1 LPVPS
6 TVDYVPAAIT
16 AAPEASAT
24 VIGRWRR
31 PLLVLVA
38 FELAV
43 VFTPT
48 VAWLLDR
55 WTLSVWHNAHGMF
68 VPPLAAWL
76 AWQELK
82 AHPNVPAGSSRWGYA
97 LLVPALALH
106 ALDAGMHTQLLSA
119 VALFVAIAGLA
130 LLTLGTARTRL
141 IAFPLAFLVF
151 AIPIPLALTEPLHL
165 VLRQFAAAGSAAL
178 LPALG
183 VSVFREGTVLHTA
196 VGPVT
201 IVDACSGFS
210 TLYASV
216 AVATLAAYGATGWGR
231 RALVFLSVAPIAL
244 GANLL
249 RVLVLI
255 LLVLWYG
262 WGVLDTFIHPLSGM
276 VTFALALPLIFWL
289 GGPARRPA

>member
-1 LPVPS
+1 MPVP
-6 TVDYVPAAIT
+6 TAVNYVPAT
-16 AAPEASAT
+16 STTAPEASAT
-24 VIGRWRR
+24 VTDRWRR

-38 FELAV
+38 LELVV
-43 VFTPT
+43 VFAPT
-48 VAWLLDR
+48 VVWLFDR

-82 AHPNVPAGSSRWGYA
+82 AHPNVPATSSRWGYA

-141 IAFPLAFLVF
+141 IAFPLAFLAF

-178 LPALG
+178 LPMFG
-183 VSVFREGTVLHTA
+183 VSVFREGTVLHTT

-216 AVATLAAYGATGWGR
+216 AVASLAAYSATGWRR
-231 RALVFLSVAPIAL
+231 RALVFLSAAPIAL

-255 LLVLWYG
+255 LLVLWSG

-276 VTFALALPLIFWL
+276 ITFVLALPLIFWL
-289 GGPARRPA
+289 GGPVRQST

>member
-1 LPVPS
+1 MLDDRDPTALGLHRAILRLALPDEGQQIGHLFRRHHRV
-6 TVDYVPAAIT
+6 
-16 AAPEASAT
+16 E
-24 VIGRWRR
+24 IGRHRADRR
-31 PLLVLVA
+31 RGHRPDVA
-38 FELAV
+38 A
-43 VFTPT
+43 
-48 VAWLLDR
+48 
-55 WTLSVWHNAHGMF
+55 AH
-68 VPPLAAWL
+68 
-76 AWQELK
+76 
-82 AHPNVPAGSSRWGYA
+82 H
-97 LLVPALALH
+97 H
-106 ALDAGMHTQLLSA
+106 
-119 VALFVAIAGLA
+119 VAIAGLA

-141 IAFPLAFLVF
+141 IAFPLAFLAF

-178 LPALG
+178 LPMFG
-183 VSVFREGTVLHTA
+183 VSVFREGTVLHTT

-216 AVATLAAYGATGWGR
+216 AVASLAAYSATGWRR

-249 RVLVLI
+249 RVLLLI

-276 VTFALALPLIFWL
+276 ITFVLALPLIFWL
-289 GGPARRPA
+289 GGPVRQAA

>member
-1 LPVPS
+1 VSSTIELVGRGGSAAVVGATS
-6 TVDYVPAAIT
+6 TV
-16 AAPEASAT
+16 S
-24 VIGRWRR
+24 RWRR
-31 PLLVLVA
+31 PLLLLIAVELVVLFA
-38 FELAV
+38 
-43 VFTPT
+43 PT
-48 VAWLLDR
+48 VVWLVDR

-82 AHPNVPAGSSRWGYA
+82 AHPNVPVGSSRWGYA
-97 LLVPALALH
+97 LLIPALALH

-119 VALFVAIAGLA
+119 VALFVSIAGLS

-141 IAFPLAFLVF
+141 IAFPLAFLAF

-165 VLRQFAAAGSAAL
+165 LLRHIAAAGTGAL
-178 LPALG
+178 LPVFG
-183 VSVFREGTVLHTA
+183 VSVFREGTVLHTID
-196 VGPVT
+196 GPVT

-216 AVATLAAYGATGWGR
+216 AVASLAAYSATGWGR
-231 RALVFLSVAPIAL
+231 RALVFLAVAPIAI

-249 RVLVLI
+249 RVLVLT
-255 LLVLWYG
+255 LLVVWYG

-276 VTFALALPLIFWL
+276 ITFALALPLIFWL
-289 GGPARRPA
+289 GGPARQST

>member
-1 LPVPS
+1 MSSTIELVGRGGSAAVVGATS
-6 TVDYVPAAIT
+6 TV
-16 AAPEASAT
+16 S
-24 VIGRWRR
+24 RWRR
-31 PLLVLVA
+31 PLLLLIAVELVVLFA
-38 FELAV
+38 
-43 VFTPT
+43 PT
-48 VAWLLDR
+48 VVWLVDR

-82 AHPNVPAGSSRWGYA
+82 AHPNVPVGSSRWGYA
-97 LLVPALALH
+97 LLIPALALH

-119 VALFVAIAGLA
+119 VALFVSIAGLS

-141 IAFPLAFLVF
+141 IAFPLAFLAF

-165 VLRQFAAAGSAAL
+165 LLRHIAAAGTGAL
-178 LPALG
+178 LPVFG
-183 VSVFREGTVLHTA
+183 VSVFREGTVLHTID
-196 VGPVT
+196 GPVT

-216 AVATLAAYGATGWGR
+216 AVASLAAYSATGWGR
-231 RALVFLSVAPIAL
+231 RALVFLAVAPIAI

-249 RVLVLI
+249 RVLVLT
-255 LLVLWYG
+255 LLVVWYG

-276 VTFALALPLIFWL
+276 ITFALALPLIFWL
-289 GGPARRPA
+289 GGPARQST

>member
-1 LPVPS
+1 VSS
-6 TVDYVPAAIT
+6 TIEFVERGGAAAVDDTSILH
-16 AAPEASAT
+16 
-24 VIGRWRR
+24 RWRR
-31 PLLVLVA
+31 PLLLLIGVELVVLFA
-38 FELAV
+38 
-43 VFTPT
+43 PT
-48 VAWLLDR
+48 VVWLADR

-82 AHPNVPAGSSRWGYA
+82 AHPNVPVGSSRWGYA
-97 LLVPALALH
+97 FLVPALALH

-141 IAFPLAFLVF
+141 IAFPLAFLAF

-178 LPALG
+178 LPMFG
-183 VSVFREGTVLHTA
+183 VSVFREGTVLHTI

-216 AVATLAAYGATGWGR
+216 AVASLAAYSATGWRR

-262 WGVLDTFIHPLSGM
+262 WGVLDTFVHPLSGM
-276 VTFALALPLIFWL
+276 ITFVLALPLIFWL
-289 GGPARRPA
+289 GGPVRQSA

>member
-1 LPVPS
+1 VSSTIELVGRGGSAAVVGATS
-6 TVDYVPAAIT
+6 TVSRSP
-16 AAPEASAT
+16 
-24 VIGRWRR
+24 R
-31 PLLVLVA
+31 PLLLLIAVELVVLFA
-38 FELAV
+38 
-43 VFTPT
+43 PT
-48 VAWLLDR
+48 VVWLVDR

-82 AHPNVPAGSSRWGYA
+82 AHPNVPVGSSRWGYA
-97 LLVPALALH
+97 LLIPALALH

-119 VALFVAIAGLA
+119 VALFVSIAGLS

-141 IAFPLAFLVF
+141 IAFPLAFLAF

-165 VLRQFAAAGSAAL
+165 LLRHIAAAGTGAL
-178 LPALG
+178 LPVFG
-183 VSVFREGTVLHTA
+183 VSVFREGTVLHTID
-196 VGPVT
+196 GPVT

-216 AVATLAAYGATGWGR
+216 AVASLAAYSATGWGR
-231 RALVFLSVAPIAL
+231 RALVFLAVAPIAI

-249 RVLVLI
+249 RVLVLT
-255 LLVLWYG
+255 LLVVWYG

-276 VTFALALPLIFWL
+276 ITFALALPLIFWL
-289 GGPARRPA
+289 GGPARQST